1 MNLDNIYNQDC
12 LEGMKQIPDASVDCI
27 ICDLPY
33 AVLHKNN
40 KHVQW
45 DRLIPFE
52 PLWEQYLRVAKPNA
66 AIVLFCQGMFTA
78 QLMMS
83 QPKLW
88 RYNLIWEKGHATGF
102 LNANRMPMRSH
113 EDIAIFYREQPTY
126 NPQFRNGSSHPMGN
140 GPHRNTNQCY
150 GAHKKAPCLRI
161 PSEGQQNNAKP
172 SSTVPGQVYNY
183 DHVYRVPPTGKSFP
197 NSVLHFSKEH
207 NGDTWHP
214 TQKPVD
220 LIRWLIRTYTN
231 PGETIL
237 DNCMG
242 SGTTA
247 IACIKEHRHYL
258 GFELN
263 KEYFDKAMQRI
274 QRELAEPELYFET
287 P

>member
-1 MNLDNIYNQDC
+1 MKIELDTIYNMDC
-12 LEGMKQIPDASVDCI
+12 LQGMQAIPDGSIDAI

-33 AVLHKNN
+33 EVLHKSNEL
-40 KHVQW
+40 VQW

-88 RYNLIWEKGHATGF
+88 KYNLIWEKGRATGF

-113 EDIAIFYREQPTY
+113 EDIAVFYRSQPTY
-126 NPQFRNGSSHPMGN
+126 NPQMRQGDRHSRGKGTHKQ
-140 GPHRNTNQCY
+140 TNQCY
-150 GAHKKAPCLRI
+150 GAHKEIKQKVGA
-161 PSEGQQNNAKP
+161 
-172 SSTVPGQVYNY
+172 TY
-183 DHVYRVPPTGKSFP
+183 DYAHIKVVEPTGECFP
-197 NSVLHFSKEH
+197 MSVLHFNKEH
-207 NGDTWHP
+207 SDETWHP

-220 LIRWLIRTYTN
+220 LLRWLIRTYTN
-231 PGETIL
+231 EGETVL

-247 IACIKEHRHYL
+247 VACIKEKRHFI
-258 GFELN
+258 GFETN
-263 KEYFDKAMQRI
+263 EEYYDKACKRI
-274 QRELAEPELYFET
+274 DIIKRQPTLF
-287 P
+287 